1 MEVSSHKHDE
11 SEYSRLANLESYLIM
26 DSEPEVSFDQLA
38 FLASTICNT
47 PIALISFI
55 DFDRQW
61 FKSSVGIEL
70 HEIPRYLSACNQT
83 IRNNE
88 IYQIPDVMK
97 DHSQYR
103 EFMAREGFQF
113 YAGVPIT
120 TSEGF
125 NLGTLCVIDYEP
137 RQLTEDQIHVLK
149 VIADQIMDLLEV
161 RKKYRQNLKR
171 LNELGEAS
179 YRSEQHFQDIAHRAR
194 TRAVAEMAAG
204 LSYRIRPH
212 IMAINS
218 VEKRL
223 EKTLELKP
231 ETQNELKILTDSSS
245 EVLLLMDALDKFL
258 LAEQEK
264 SMKLLDLSEALQS
277 VIFHLE
283 YKFKKYD
290 IKVTSDIEKDL
301 RCIGNELQ
309 IKEVFYS
316 VINNAVEAVMGLKER
331 NIQISVK
338 NHHHKIT
345 MFIKDSGRGITDD
358 VQPFIF
364 QPFFTT
370 KGPQGLG
377 IGLSL
382 ARTLLER
389 HSGEIR
395 LKKAGNPTTFCLSIP
410 SP

>member
-1 MEVSSHKHDE
+1 MEATNHQHDE
-11 SEYSRLANLESYLIM
+11 SERSRIANLESYLIM

-61 FKSSVGIEL
+61 FKSSVGIEI

-83 IRNNE
+83 IKTRE
-88 IYQIPDVMK
+88 LYQIPDVEK
-97 DHSQYR
+97 DNSQYR

-120 TSEGF
+120 STDGF

-137 RQLTEDQIHVLK
+137 RTLTEDQVNVLK
-149 VIADQIMDLLEV
+149 VIAGQIMDLLEV
-161 RKKYRQNLKR
+161 RKKYRQNLNR
-171 LNELGEAS
+171 LKELGEAS

-194 TRAVAEMAAG
+194 TRAVAEMSAG

-231 ETQNELKILTDSSS
+231 ETQNELKILTDSSN
-245 EVLLLMDALDKFL
+245 EVLLLMDALDKFIQ
-258 LAEQEK
+258 AEQEK
-264 SMKLLDLSEALQS
+264 SMKLMDLGEALRA
-277 VIFHLE
+277 VLFHLE

-290 IKVTSDIEKDL
+290 IKVSCDVEKDL
-301 RCIGNELQ
+301 RCIGNEIQ
-309 IKEVFYS
+309 MKEVFYS
-316 VINNAVEAVMGLKER
+316 VINNAIEAVMGLKER
-331 NIQISVK
+331 NIDITIR

-345 MFIKDSGRGITDD
+345 ILVKDTGRGISEEIR
-358 VQPFIF
+358 PFIF

-395 LKKAGNPTTFCLSIP
+395 LKKAGNPTTFCMMIP